1 MTAKKIFYHN
11 LHLFL
16 TIYDREEFGIFQKKI
31 CPNAP
36 QARLICFTKKPESN
50 AFNDRESK
58 SNFFFHKRRQVKPN
72 LSLKS

>member
-1 MTAKKIFYHN
+1 MTGRNLEYFKKKFVLMH
-11 LHLFL
+11 
-16 TIYDREEFGIFQKKI
+16 RPS
-31 CPNAP
+31 CPKDPLWLNAP